1 MTDIFINRTNAV
13 LAKVLDGAAERQKAI
28 ADNIANIETPGYT
41 RKEVSF
47 ENRLIDIL
55 QQDGLNQQ
63 AEISAIRMVTVNAQ
77 EDTDSSRRVN
87 GNNVDIEREMA
98 TLAKNTLQFEATA
111 QFLSDR
117 ISGLRNAIKEGK
129 G

>member
-13 LAKVLDGAAERQKAI
+13 LAKVLDGAAERQKTI

-55 QQDGLNQQ
+55 RQDGLNQQ

-77 EDTDSSRRVN
+77 EDTDTARRVN

-98 TLAKNTLQFEATA
+98 NLAKNSLQFEATA